1 MSYVNFVQVQL
12 DQPAAATD
20 TTLYIR
26 DAVAPYNLPPEDGGV
41 LVLADSMYKPSVL
54 EVVRYTSRT
63 GLVLNGVERG
73 REGST
78 AADWSAGSFCYMAIT
93 GGSLGAQEASFKS
106 LESKLLLEL
115 LPLIYAGL

>member
-20 TTLYIR
+20 ATLYIR
-26 DAVAPYNLPPEDGGV
+26 GAVAPYNLPPEDGGV

-63 GLVLNGVERG
+63 GLVLNGVGRG
-73 REGST
+73 QEGST
-78 AADWSAGSFCYMAIT
+78 AVDWPAGVFCYM
-93 GGSLGAQEASFKS
+93 GLLAQDIN
-106 LESKLLLEL
+106 ESKRLLRRVRVSQFLEL
-115 LPLIYAGL
+115 GF

>member
-1 MSYVNFVQVQL
+1 MSYENFVQLQL
-12 DQPAAATD
+12 DQPAAAAD
-20 TTLYIR
+20 ATLYIR

-54 EVVRYTSRT
+54 EVVRYTSRA

-78 AADWSAGSFCYMAIT
+78 AADWSAGSFCHM
-93 GGSLGAQEASFKS
+93 GLLAQDIN
-106 LESKLLLEL
+106 ESKRLLRRVRVSQFLEL
-115 LPLIYAGL
+115 GF